1 MSPIPKWLG
10 DTHTAAEQDRLHPP
24 LLLDNFSMEPYLLL
38 QPDAYGTSANDG
50 EKITYKTR
58 PVNRQSRQV
67 KQRTNG
73 IHNSGYS
80 MLKKPLVAFITL

>member
-38 QPDAYGTSANDG
+38 QPDAYGTSANDRG
-50 EKITYKTR
+50 EDLYAK
-58 PVNRQSRQV
+58 VVLLSE
-67 KQRTNG
+67 
-73 IHNSGYS
+73 
-80 MLKKPLVAFITL
+80 

>member
-1 MSPIPKWLG
+1 
-10 DTHTAAEQDRLHPP
+10 
-24 LLLDNFSMEPYLLL
+24 
-38 QPDAYGTSANDG
+38 
-50 EKITYKTR
+50 
-58 PVNRQSRQV
+58 V